1 MRSIIVTDH
10 AHDRW
15 EERADHSSVAGPQ
28 IAWFQGEEITVQHG
42 LNGDEV
48 RYHAPSE
55 TVLVRRN
62 ALIVTVIDAVDGA
75 KPRLRGALAAVRGG
89 ERR

>member
-1 MRSIIVTDH
+1 MKPIPVTDH

-15 EERADHSSVAGPQ
+15 AERADHSSAAGPQ
-28 IAWFQGEEITVQHG
+28 VAWHQGEQITVPHG
-42 LNGDEV
+42 LSGDEV

-55 TVLVRRN
+55 TVLVRLDRS
-62 ALIVTVIDAVDGA
+62 IVTVIDAADGV

-89 ERR
+89 EQQ

>member
-1 MRSIIVTDH
+1 MKPIRVTDH

-15 EERADHSSVAGPQ
+15 AERADHSSAAGPQ
-28 IAWFQGEEITVQHG
+28 VAWSEGVAITVPHG
-42 LNGDEV
+42 IDSDEV

-62 ALIVTVIDAVDGA
+62 AAIVTVIDATDGV

-89 ERR
+89 EQG

>member
-1 MRSIIVTDH
+1 VTPIHVTDH

-15 EERADHSSVAGPQ
+15 AERADHSSAAGPQ
-28 IAWFQGEEITVQHG
+28 IAWSEGVVITVPHG
-42 LNGDEV
+42 LDGDEV
-48 RYHAPSE
+48 RYHAASE

-62 ALIVTVIDAVDGA
+62 ASIVTVIDAADGA

-89 ERR
+89 DGT

>member
-1 MRSIIVTDH
+1 MKPIRITDH

-15 EERADHSSVAGPQ
+15 AERADHSSAAGPQ
-28 IAWFQGEEITVQHG
+28 IAWHEGEPITVPHG
-42 LNGDEV
+42 LSGDEV
-48 RYHAPSE
+48 RYHAASE
-55 TVLVRRN
+55 TVLVRFGSR
-62 ALIVTVIDAVDGA
+62 IVTVIDASGGM

>member
-1 MRSIIVTDH
+1 MKPIRVTDH
-10 AHDRW
+10 AHERW
-15 EERADHSSVAGPQ
+15 AERADHSSVAGPQ
-28 IAWFQGEEITVQHG
+28 VAWHEGVPITVPHG

-55 TVLVRRN
+55 TVLVRQN
-62 ALIVTVIDAVDGA
+62 ASIVTIIDAGDGV

-89 ERR
+89 ERQ